1 MKLRWC
7 ARGIVLIAAVCGVV
21 GLTGDAR
28 AAEDGFTPLFNGKD
42 LTGWSGDPRLWKVVD
57 GAIVGSTDGVKIEK
71 NSFLFSDKEYTDFV
85 LRAKVKLRNHNSGIQ
100 FRSEKRPDFVAA
112 GYQAD
117 VAEKTYFG
125 MLYEEQKRG
134 IMDYWKAMSPEKQ
147 AEIFSFAKT
156 GDWNEYEITC
166 QGPHIKMVLNGHVTC
181 EIDDL
186 AGARKGYIALQ
197 LHAGPDMMVWFK
209 DIEIE
214 DLASKQARIKPGELM
229 PDVDMARS
237 EKLGVEGARWRMPE
251 GFSVEEVAS
260 HDLIGS
266 VINMTFDHLGRPL
279 VATES
284 EGVRLLLDENGDGI
298 YDKVKSV
305 SETVKRAMGLCY
317 LAPGDLL
324 VQSDGPQA
332 PGVYRLIDKNGDDVA
347 DEVTQVIKA
356 KSGGMGEHSPHAI
369 AWGADGFLYVMYGN
383 HAYPD
388 FDIAKDSPSRGLQ
401 EDFLMPR
408 YWDARGHAKGI
419 LAPGGTI
426 HRVSPDLKT
435 MWQFC
440 GGFRNAYDFA
450 VDNAGELF
458 TFDSDMEW
466 DIGTPWFRPV
476 RVVHCVPGADY
487 GWRSGSGKMPNYYID
502 TLPPLDDV
510 GRGSPV
516 GTCIYDHTVYP
527 ERYRG
532 GFYMGDWSRG
542 RIRAMFP
549 KQRGGSFIGKTV
561 DFLVGEPLNVT
572 DVDVGPDGL
581 MYFTIGGRGTRGGMY
596 RIKYGDAV
604 AKHEV
609 PRSVEEVVTQPMRRT
624 AWGRYALEQAKE
636 SLGRQWE
643 RGLNDIANTKSAPV
657 EQRIAALEA
666 LQTHGPK
673 PSKSL
678 LTKLANDDNA
688 DVRAFAVYV
697 LGTHSLKSV
706 KKVLTAALDDAD
718 ALVQRRACDALVR
731 AGLDTDTKLAKNDA
745 MTGKLVQLLGS
756 SDTFVRYAARTALE
770 RTRREL
776 WMDRVLAM
784 DASKNT
790 TALIEGLLAAIH
802 TDTSPKDADSVYK
815 KLGEFSGVAMD
826 VPATLDFLR
835 VVQLAFIR
843 DGEGVDRSEF
853 VKTTGV
859 KLLASF
865 PAKDLSVNRELQI
878 VLAHMEL
885 PGAIDKLLAYQAV
898 SKSQEEQIHTAYC
911 LRTIQS
917 GWTREQRDSFVAW
930 FDAAREMTGGASF
943 EGFVEFIWQDAL
955 ALLPEEEKA
964 FATARKDAQI
974 AKRNADALALLAQ
987 LQAES
992 EGKASELAQMSLQEI
1007 KEYLEYDPMAYAKN
1021 DDDWKHFV
1029 DVGSKA
1035 FVKARCV
1042 NCHVFGTMGK
1052 GGGPDLS
1059 TVASRF
1065 RRADLIDAI
1074 AEPSKVISDQY
1085 IGLEVDLN
1093 DLTTVTGM
1101 VVTEDAKTLTLIDV
1115 TGNRV
1120 DIAKADI
1127 ESRRPATKSI
1137 MPEGLLN
1144 TMSLG
1149 ELSALINYL
1158 ERGAPR

>member
-7 ARGIVLIAAVCGVV
+7 VLGLVLIACVAGVASLAP
-21 GLTGDAR
+21 GAR
-28 AAEDGFTPLFNGKD
+28 AAEEGFTPLFNGKD
-42 LTGWSGDPRLWKVVD
+42 LTGWKGDPRLWKVAD

-71 NSFLFSDKEYTDFV
+71 NTFLFYEPKQFTDFV
-85 LRAKVKLRNHNSGIQ
+85 LKAKVKLRNHNSGIQ
-100 FRSEKRPDFVAA
+100 FRSEMRPDFVAA

-117 VAEKTYFG
+117 IAEQTYFG

-147 AEIFSFAKT
+147 AETQTWVKQ

-197 LHAGPDMMVWFK
+197 LHTGPDMMVSFK
-209 DIEIE
+209 DIEIKE
-214 DLASKQARIKPGELM
+214 LTSKEARIRPGELM
-229 PDVDMARS
+229 PDVDAARS
-237 EKLGVEGARWRMPE
+237 EKLGVEGAQFRMPE

-260 HDLIGS
+260 HELIGS

-284 EGVRLLLDENGDGI
+284 EGVRLLLDENGDGK

-305 SETVKRAMGLCY
+305 SEVVKRAMGLCY

-324 VQSDGPQA
+324 VQSDGPHA

-383 HAYPD
+383 HSYPD
-388 FDIAKDSPSRGLQ
+388 FEIAKDSPSRGLQ

-435 MWQFC
+435 MAQFC
-440 GGFRNAYDFA
+440 GGFRNAFDFA
-450 VDNAGELF
+450 VDNTGEIF

-487 GWRSGSGKMPNYYID
+487 GWRSGSGKMPNYYFD

-527 ERYRG
+527 EKYRG

-581 MYFTIGGRGTRGGMY
+581 MYFTIGGRGTRGGLY

-609 PRSVEEVVTQPMRRT
+609 PKSVEDVVRQPMRRS
-624 AWGRYALEQAKE
+624 AWGRYALEQAKD
-636 SLGRQWE
+636 SLGKKWE
-643 RGLNDIANTKSAPV
+643 SGLAGIARHKDAPV

-666 LQTHGPK
+666 LQAHGPK

-688 DVRAFAVYV
+688 DVRAFAVYL
-697 LGTHSLKSV
+697 LGTYPLQSV
-706 KKVLTAALDDAD
+706 KKALTAALDDAD
-718 ALVQRRACDALVR
+718 ALVQRRACDSLVR
-731 AGLDTDTKLAKNDA
+731 AGLDTGAKLAKNDA
-745 MTGKLVQLLGS
+745 IPVKLLTLLGS
-756 SDTFVRYAARTALE
+756 GDTSVRYAARTALE
-770 RTRREL
+770 RTPRGL
-776 WMDRVLAM
+776 WAPHVLAT
-784 DASKNT
+784 DSDQQPR
-790 TALIEGLLAAIH
+790 ALIEGLLALIH
-802 TDTSPKDADSVYK
+802 TQHSAADMDAVFEKIASSRAHLSEDDLLAS
-815 KLGEFSGVAMD
+815 
-826 VPATLDFLR
+826 LR
-835 VVQLAFIR
+835 VIQLAFIR
-843 DGEGVDRSEF
+843 DAQGTDRSAF
-853 VKTTGV
+853 NQHVGAN
-859 KLLASF
+859 LLAAF
-865 PAKDLSVNRELQI
+865 PAENLSINRELQI
-878 VLAHMEL
+878 LLAHMEL
-885 PGAIDKLLAYQAV
+885 PGVIDKLLAYQTPD
-898 SKSQEEQIHTAYC
+898 KSQEEQIHTAFC

-917 GWTREQRDSFVAW
+917 GWSREQRDRFVAW
-930 FDAAREMTGGASF
+930 FDGAREMTGGASF
-943 EGFVEFIWQDAL
+943 EGFIEFIWQDAL
-955 ALLPEEEKA
+955 ALLPEEEKQLA
-964 FATARKDAQI
+964 VARKDAQL

-987 LQAES
+987 MQAES

-1021 DDDWKHFV
+1021 GEDRKHFNE
-1029 DVGSKA
+1029 VGSKV
-1035 FVKARCV
+1035 FVKSRCV
-1042 NCHVFGTMGK
+1042 NCHVFGTVGK

-1085 IGLEVDLN
+1085 IGLDVELN

-1101 VVTEDAKTLTLIDV
+1101 MVTEDENTLTLIDV
-1115 TGNRV
+1115 TGKRV
-1120 DIAKADI
+1120 DIAKNDI
-1127 ESRRPATKSI
+1127 ESRKPATRSI

-1149 ELSALINYL
+1149 ELAALINYL
-1158 ERGAPR
+1158 ERGAQ